1 MGEIEPSSDDASL
14 STVLVYRADGFTH
27 RPLER
32 NQPTAGI
39 KPALAGVLI
48 NQSKEPDAG
57 PHVRF
62 TLSKADWVK
71 IGAVGRV

>member
-62 TLSKADWVK
+62 CPNLM
-71 IGAVGRV
+71 